1 MLHSIWRTGFIV
13 NAIFCYMEHTTRL
26 GERIRVRR
34 KEVGMTAARLA
45 AAAGVTEN
53 AIRKLEAG
61 DSAEPRFS
69 TGIRIAEA
77 LELSSDELAGRT
89 TSARGTPDLAKVIAA
104 IRTIRDSL
112 EREGVEHLDIFGSV
126 ARGDAG
132 PESDVDVIVTPR
144 ADARFSLFNL
154 SAVGSSLEDA
164 LARKVD
170 IVTPFA
176 VKNSKRLQGA
186 LEYAIRAF

>member
-1 MLHSIWRTGFIV
+1 MV
-13 NAIFCYMEHTTRL
+13 NAILCYMERTIGL
-26 GERIRVRR
+26 GDRIHARR
-34 KEVGMTAARLA
+34 RQVGISAGRLA
-45 AAAGVTEN
+45 SAVGVTEN
-53 AIRKLEAG
+53 AIRKLESG
-61 DSAEPRFS
+61 ETAEPRFN
-69 TGIRIAEA
+69 TGMRIAEA
-77 LELSSDELAGRT
+77 LEMSPEELAGGA
-89 TSARGTPDLAKVIAA
+89 ARSRNAPELAKVIGA
-104 IRTIRDSL
+104 IRSIRDAL

-170 IVTPFA
+170 IVTPYT

-186 LEYAIRAF
+186 LEYAVRAF

>member
-13 NAIFCYMEHTTRL
+13 NAILCYMEHTTRL